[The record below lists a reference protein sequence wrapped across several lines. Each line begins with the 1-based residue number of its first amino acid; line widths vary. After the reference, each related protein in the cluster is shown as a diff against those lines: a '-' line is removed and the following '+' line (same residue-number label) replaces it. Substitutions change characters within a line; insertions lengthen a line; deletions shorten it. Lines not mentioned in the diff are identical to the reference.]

1 AKLFKQPIGRFN
13 KDRIMSEK
21 QKLIEFE
28 HKNIVKFFDKGF
40 FKYENQEYFFFILEY
55 IDGKN
60 LEEID
65 KKIFNQ
71 PFITRIKLLK
81 SILKAEQEFLGNFQA
96 HNDLTLKNIMI
107 TTKIPGGG
115 HITTDGLDEKKI
127 KEGFDFEIIANKI
140 KIGKMYSIP
149 SNRYQFKKEIEKINS
164 TNPVQ
169 ANIELKDILIKI
181 LDLLPE

>member
-1 AKLFKQPIGRFN
+1 
-13 KDRIMSEK
+13 
-21 QKLIEFE
+21 
-28 HKNIVKFFDKGF
+28 
-40 FKYENQEYFFFILEY
+40 
-55 IDGKN
+55 
-60 LEEID
+60 
-65 KKIFNQ
+65 
-71 PFITRIKLLK
+71 
-81 SILKAEQEFLGNFQA
+81 
-96 HNDLTLKNIMI
+96 MI
-107 TTKIPGGG
+107 TIKIPGGG